1 MRHTAGWILGV
12 AALALASA
20 GARADLLEDAKES
33 GKVTVGI
40 ANEAPYGYQTPEGE
54 LTGEAPEIAKYILGE
69 MGIEDVEA
77 VITEFGSLIPGLKAG
92 RFDMVAAGM
101 FVTPERCKQVDF
113 SEPTYGIGQAF
124 LVADGNPEGLQTYED
139 IKENSDSTLAVMAGA
154 IERTY
159 ARDAGVPDD
168 QVMVVPD
175 TAAGTAAVQAGR
187 ADAFALTSLS
197 IRRLAEGAEGVEQAP
212 VLDEAVGGEPE
223 EKGVDGEVPPRRVVD
238 RFPIGVPGGG
248 SGRRR
253 AAARA
258 GARVGDVDVLP
269 PPGDRDPVDR
279 EMPARRHDLSNP
291 RHRRGERSQDLPGPP
306 VRKARDQQVRV
317 PRLPSLDE
325 VAEVPPDEVHR
336 PAGGRDRPGEV
347 PEQTAKGGATEQCTA
362 QCFLH
367 PIDPV

>member
-175 TAAGTAAVQAGR
+175 TAAGTAAVPAGR

-197 IRRLAEGAEGVEQAP
+197 IRRLAEGAEGVEIA
-212 VLDEAVGGEPE
+212 EPF
-223 EKGVDGEVPPRRVVD
+223 GEVAGQSVVGHGAFAFRPED
-238 RFPIGVPGGG
+238 DAFRQEFNKHLADFIGSEEHLALVEPFGFTK
-248 SGRRR
+248 
-253 AAARA
+253 
-258 GARVGDVDVLP
+258 DELP
-269 PPGDRDPVDR
+269 QKTTEELCA
-279 EMPARRHDLSNP
+279 EM
-291 RHRRGERSQDLPGPP
+291 
-306 VRKARDQQVRV
+306 
-317 PRLPSLDE
+317 
-325 VAEVPPDEVHR
+325 
-336 PAGGRDRPGEV
+336 
-347 PEQTAKGGATEQCTA
+347 
-362 QCFLH
+362 
-367 PIDPV
+367 